1 VKKFRCENQHIGRS
15 RKLNPFQKSNL
26 LVKELG
32 LPQLAEYLFYKGS
45 LKFGIVARQTPVNGW
60 TPDFDPAT
68 IELKFPWLAC
78 PPKGKPTSSPQILH
92 VGEGI
97 LAGNYHPFG
106 GDAQPLRFFQLKEP
120 LRHWTAYGD
129 TVEGLDIKWVWEP
142 ARFSWAFDLAEYFLA
157 SQDEKAPEFF
167 WLKFSEF
174 VTNNPVNL
182 GPNWASAQECALRA
196 ITWLMVYPIFKNSK
210 AATPELTQQMALTL
224 WQHAARIPPT
234 LAYARSQHNNH
245 HLSEALGL
253 LVVGSVFQSI
263 SEQARNWV
271 RLGQQE
277 FERGLL
283 SQIEP
288 NGTYSQHSANY
299 HRLMLQ
305 LALIYYTYTQSR
317 NWQIPDSLKEKLVA
331 ATRWVGAQID
341 PLTGRLP
348 NLGHN
353 DGSLLLGMG
362 AAEFRDY
369 RPTLQ
374 AASRAFMGAPC
385 LPPGKWERLSEW
397 LGLVKPSENRGKIV
411 DSPAVHKIE
420 VGGIRAFLRG
430 VRFRGRPAHADQL
443 HLDLWWDGH
452 NIALDPGT
460 FAYNDAPPWK
470 NPLDATR
477 AHNTLTIDDRDQ
489 MVKTGKFLWLQQA
502 EATFYAEARPNVLVA
517 SQDGYKEFGI
527 SHLREVSVPSEDDC
541 QVLDQVFLEGK
552 KRSHQVTLHWLL
564 PAWNWRL
571 DGATLTLVGEDR
583 QIQVQVS
590 AAEIK
595 TGESVDPVDV
605 TCIVG
610 GETLA
615 GTRSD
620 PILGWVSD
628 TYGQKKP
635 TLSWSIQFQFIN
647 STQIVTD
654 WRFVKNP
661 PKD

>member
-1 VKKFRCENQHIGRS
+1 M
-15 RKLNPFQKSNL
+15 
-26 LVKELG
+26 
-32 LPQLAEYLFYKGS
+32 A
-45 LKFGIVARQTPVNGW
+45 
-60 TPDFDPAT
+60 PDFDPAT
-68 IELKFPWLAC
+68 IDLSLPWLA
-78 PPKGKPTSSPQILH
+78 KILTTKPTSDRKVLRA
-92 VGEGI
+92 GLETLEG
-97 LAGNYHPFG
+97 LYHPFG
-106 GDAQPLRFFQLKEP
+106 GDTQPLAFFQPRKP
-120 LRHWTAYGD
+120 LLHWTAYGD
-129 TVEGLDIKWVWEP
+129 RVEEMDIKWIWEP
-142 ARFSWAFDLAEYFLA
+142 ARFSWAFDLAELYFA
-157 SQDEKAPEFF
+157 THDERAADFF
-167 WLKFSEF
+167 WQKFEQFFSE
-174 VTNNPVNL
+174 NPVNL
-182 GPNWASAQECALRA
+182 GPNWISAQECALRA
-196 ITWLMVYPIFKNSK
+196 ITWLLVYPVFKDSK
-210 AATPELTQQMALTL
+210 ATNPERTQKFAVAL

-253 LVVGSVFQSI
+253 LAVGSVFQSV
-263 SEQARNWV
+263 SEQARAWIK
-271 RLGQQE
+271 LGQEE

-305 LALIYYTYTQSR
+305 LALLYYVYTQSI
-317 NWQIPDSLKEKLVA
+317 NWQIPDSLKEILAA

-341 PLTGRLP
+341 PQTGRMP

-374 AASRAFMGAPC
+374 AASRAFIGAPC
-385 LPPGKWERLSEW
+385 LPPGKWDRLSGW
-397 LGLVKPSENRGKIV
+397 LGLVKPSENRGEIV

-420 VGGIRAFLRG
+420 NGGIRAFLRG

-443 HLDLWWDGH
+443 HLDMWWDSH

-460 FAYNDAPPWK
+460 FAYNAAPPWN

-489 MVKTGKFLWLQQA
+489 MVKMGKFLWLQQA
-502 EATFYAEARPNVLVA
+502 EATFYAEARRNVLVA

-527 SHLREVSVPSEDDC
+527 SHLREVSIPGEEHC

-552 KRSHQVTLHWLL
+552 KQPHLVTLHWLL

-571 DGATLTLVGEDR
+571 EGTTLILEHDDR

-590 AAEIK
+590 AAEIR
-595 TGESVDPVDV
+595 TGEPVAPVDV

-610 GETLA
+610 GETLV
-615 GTRSD
+615 GFHSD

-628 TYGQKKP
+628 TYGQKQP
-635 TLSWSIQFQFIN
+635 ALSWSTQFQLLS
-647 STQIVTD
+647 STQIVTE
-654 WRFVKNP
+654 WRFVKQP